1 MDKRKRER
9 FKRRLLKERGKIS
22 KEIENLENDSS
33 KEQKELAGG
42 SSGYAYH
49 LADVASDSYNREFN
63 LNLASNEE
71 KILYQIDKAL
81 KKIEK
86 GDFGKCE
93 NCGKKINEERLKT
106 ILYAQLCIQC
116 QQKEEKNQ

>member
-1 MDKRKRER
+1 M
-9 FKRRLLKERGKIS
+9 KERGKIS

>member
-9 FKRRLLKERGKIS
+9 FKKLLLKEKEKILG
-22 KEIENLENDSS
+22 EIENLKSDSS

-49 LADVASDSYNREFN
+49 LADVASDSYGREFN

-71 KILYQIDKAL
+71 KILYQVNKAL

-86 GDFGKCE
+86 GDYGKCE

-106 ILYAQLCIQC
+106 IPYVQLCIQC